1 MSRSLRIPTAKNYL
15 ELVNEMYDP
24 EKILTGAP
32 NARDLGGIET
42 MDGRRIKPNRLIR
55 SGMLARLTDEDVE
68 YLKSAGLKT
77 IVDFRTSAE
86 RVQKPDRVIDG
97 AEYIVCPML
106 EDKTDGITRDKPES
120 EDEEAQRT
128 LKMARRLMEHDPDG
142 VRQMRSLYPILVTL
156 DHSLE
161 HYRRFF
167 EILLKHEDGALLY
180 HCTMGKDRVG
190 TATALLLTALGV
202 PREGIV
208 ADYMITRERC
218 APGTQRLLN
227 NCRKFTDDEAV
238 LEFVY
243 RLDTV
248 QEDFIAATFETIDE
262 VHGGMDRFLRDK
274 MGLDAAAIE
283 RLKLLYLD

>member
-1 MSRSLRIPTAKNYL
+1 MSRSLRILTAKNYL

-227 NCRKFTDDEAV
+227 NCRKFTDDETV

>member
-1 MSRSLRIPTAKNYL
+1 MLRSLHILTAKNYL

-77 IVDFRTSAE
+77 VVDFRTSAE

-274 MGLDAAAIE
+274 MGLDAAAID
-283 RLKLLYLD
+283 RLKMLYLD

>member
-1 MSRSLRIPTAKNYL
+1 MSRSLRILTAKNYL

-77 IVDFRTSAE
+77 VVDFRTSAE

-283 RLKLLYLD
+283 RLKLLYLE

>member
-1 MSRSLRIPTAKNYL
+1 MSRSLRILTAKNYL

-283 RLKLLYLD
+283 RLKALYLE

>member
-1 MSRSLRIPTAKNYL
+1 MSRSLRILTAKNYL

-55 SGMLARLTDEDVE
+55 SGMLARLTDEDIE

>member
-42 MDGRRIKPNRLIR
+42 MDGRRIKSNRLIR

-77 IVDFRTSAE
+77 VVDFRTSAE

-262 VHGGMDRFLRDK
+262 VHGGMARFLRDK
-274 MGLDAAAIE
+274 MGLDAAAID
-283 RLKLLYLD
+283 RLKMLYLD

>member
-1 MSRSLRIPTAKNYL
+1 MSRSLRILTAKNYL

-68 YLKSAGLKT
+68 YLKFAGLKT
-77 IVDFRTSAE
+77 VVDFRTSAE

-283 RLKLLYLD
+283 RLKLLYLE

>member
-1 MSRSLRIPTAKNYL
+1 MLRSLHILTAKNYL

-77 IVDFRTSAE
+77 VVDFRTSAE

-156 DHSLE
+156 DHSIE
-161 HYRRFF
+161 HYRKFF

>member
-1 MSRSLRIPTAKNYL
+1 MSRSLRILTAKNYL

-68 YLKSAGLKT
+68 YLKFAGLKT
-77 IVDFRTSAE
+77 VVDFRTSAE

-208 ADYMITRERC
+208 ADYLSTRERC

-283 RLKLLYLD
+283 RLKLLYLE

>member
-1 MSRSLRIPTAKNYL
+1 MSRSLRILTAKNYL

-77 IVDFRTSAE
+77 VVDFRTSAE

-227 NCRKFTDDEAV
+227 NCRKFTDDDAV

>member
-1 MSRSLRIPTAKNYL
+1 
-15 ELVNEMYDP
+15 MYDP
-24 EKILTGAP
+24 EKMLTGAP

-42 MDGRRIKPNRLIR
+42 ANGRRIKPNRLIR

-86 RVQKPDRVIDG
+86 RVQKPDRQIDNV
-97 AEYIVCPML
+97 EYIVCPML

-283 RLKLLYLD
+283 RLKALYLE

>member
-106 EDKTDGITRDKPES
+106 EDKTEGITRDKPES

>member
-42 MDGRRIKPNRLIR
+42 MDGRRIKSNRLIR

-77 IVDFRTSAE
+77 VVDFRTSAE

>member
-77 IVDFRTSAE
+77 VVDFRTSAE

>member
-1 MSRSLRIPTAKNYL
+1 
-15 ELVNEMYDP
+15 MYRP
-24 EKILTGAP
+24 EKILIGAP

-42 MDGRRIKPNRLIR
+42 ADGRRIRPNRLIR

-68 YLKSAGLKT
+68 YLKSVGLRT
-77 IVDFRTSAE
+77 VVDFRTSAE
-86 RVQKPDRVIDG
+86 RVQKPDRQIDG
-97 AEYIVCPML
+97 AEYIVCQML
-106 EDKTDGITRDKPES
+106 EDKTEGITRDKPES

-128 LKMARRLMEHDPDG
+128 IRMARRLMKTDTDG
-142 VRQMRSLYPILVTL
+142 VRQMRSLYHILVTL
-156 DHSLE
+156 EYSVA

-202 PREGIV
+202 PRESIV

-218 APGTQRLLN
+218 APGTQRLLE

-248 QEDFIAATFETIDE
+248 QNDFIAATFETIDE
-262 VHGGMDRFLRDK
+262 VHGGMDSFLSEK
-274 MGLDAAAIE
+274 MGLDEKALG
-283 RLKLLYLD
+283 RLKALYLD

>member
-1 MSRSLRIPTAKNYL
+1 MLRSLHILTAKNYL

-77 IVDFRTSAE
+77 VVDFRTSAE

-283 RLKLLYLD
+283 RLKLLYLE

>member
-1 MSRSLRIPTAKNYL
+1 MSRSLRILTAKNYL

-283 RLKLLYLD
+283 RLKLLYLE

>member
-1 MSRSLRIPTAKNYL
+1 MSRSLRILTAKNYL

-283 RLKLLYLD
+283 MLKLLYLD

>member
-1 MSRSLRIPTAKNYL
+1 MSRSLRIITAKNYL
-15 ELVNEMYDP
+15 ELVIEMYKP
-24 EKILTGAP
+24 EKLLTGAP

-42 MDGRRIKPNRLIR
+42 ADGRRIKPNRLIR

-68 YLKSAGLKT
+68 YLKSVGLKT
-77 IVDFRTSAE
+77 VVDFRTSAE
-86 RVQKPDRVIDG
+86 RVQKPDRQIDNV
-97 AEYIVCPML
+97 EYIVCPML
-106 EDKTDGITRDKPES
+106 EDKTEGITRDKPES
-120 EDEEAQRT
+120 GDEEAQRT
-128 LKMARRLMEHDPDG
+128 LKMAHRLMATDPDG

-156 DHSLE
+156 EHSIE
-161 HYRRFF
+161 HYRKFF
-167 EILLKHEDGALLY
+167 EILLNHEDGALLY

-218 APGTQRLLN
+218 APGTQRLLK

-262 VHGGMDRFLRDK
+262 VHGGMDRFLREK
-274 MGLDAAAIE
+274 MGLDETAID
-283 RLKLLYLD
+283 RLKLLYLE

>member
-1 MSRSLRIPTAKNYL
+1 MSRSLRILTAKNYL

-274 MGLDAAAIE
+274 MGLDAAAIVM
-283 RLKLLYLD
+283 LKLLYLD

>member
-1 MSRSLRIPTAKNYL
+1 MLRSLHILTAKNYL

-77 IVDFRTSAE
+77 VVDFRTSAE

-262 VHGGMDRFLRDK
+262 VHGGMDRFLRNK

>member
-1 MSRSLRIPTAKNYL
+1 MSRCLPTITAKDYL

-24 EKILTGAP
+24 KKILTGAP

-42 MDGRRIKPNRLIR
+42 ADGRCVRPNRLIR

-77 IVDFRTSAE
+77 VVDFRTSAE
-86 RVQKPDRVIDG
+86 RIQKPDRKIDG
-97 AEYIVCPML
+97 AEYIVCPMFD
-106 EDKTDGITRDKPES
+106 EATDGITRDKPES

-156 DHSLE
+156 EHSIE

-167 EILLKHEDGALLY
+167 EILLSHEDGALLY

-208 ADYMITRERC
+208 ADYMLTRERC
-218 APGTQRLLN
+218 APGTQRLLS

-262 VHGGMDRFLRDK
+262 VHGGMDRFLREK
-274 MGLDAAAIE
+274 MGLDEMAID
-283 RLKLLYLD
+283 RLKALYLD

>member
-1 MSRSLRIPTAKNYL
+1 
-15 ELVNEMYDP
+15 MYDP

-42 MDGRRIKPNRLIR
+42 MDGRRIKSNRLIR

-77 IVDFRTSAE
+77 VVDFRTSAE

-262 VHGGMDRFLRDK
+262 VHGGMARFLRDK
-274 MGLDAAAIE
+274 MGLDAAAID
-283 RLKLLYLD
+283 RLKMLYLD

>member
-106 EDKTDGITRDKPES
+106 EDKTEGITRDKPES

-283 RLKLLYLD
+283 RLKMLYLD